1 MYNNTSLIQPEV
13 RTDFNRLIS
22 IMTSYNYYTEPEN
35 IDKIGEKV
43 LKKYFPSGG
52 IDDHSHINAVKVGT
66 IINNKIKTLNYFI
79 IILHNRCM
87 TVFQMF
93 TDSCFTECVID
104 MAYKL
109 SSPVYGYF
117 YNYQNEFSY
126 NKVFGSCERPL
137 GVTHGDELNSI
148 FKMNSLNPNDLNEK
162 DLEVSKL
169 VINIWYKFIES
180 E

>member
-1 MYNNTSLIQPEV
+1 MN
-13 RTDFNRLIS
+13 
-22 IMTSYNYYTEPEN
+22 YNYYTKPEN
-35 IDKIGEKV
+35 IDEIGEKV
-43 LKKYFPSGG
+43 VNKYFPSGG

-66 IINNKIKTLNYFI
+66 IINKIFKTLNYLI
-79 IILHNRCM
+79 TIPHNRCI

-109 SSPVYGYF
+109 SSPVYSYF

-126 NKVFGSCERPL
+126 NKAFGSCDRPL

-169 VINIWYKFIES
+169 VINIWYKFVTS